1 MRVTLVSLGSR
12 GDVQP
17 FIALAVGLQNTGR
30 HQVTIAAPDNFEPQV
45 KDYKLNFFQLGI
57 DTQKL
62 LGTEGIDPKQNI
74 LLWLSK
80 VLGSMKPLTERI
92 AENTCLACQDAELI
106 IYSMMGIAVYH
117 VAEKIG
123 IPCLMAIPIPGFA
136 PTRAYP
142 NPNGIFPVLP
152 LGGGYNKLTH
162 IISLF
167 LFQVFTGPMINRW
180 RKGKLNLPAIPFGK
194 YPYFQMNGQ
203 PQTIIGCY
211 SPIISPKPDD
221 WGENI
226 QLTGYWFLDPPPDWQ
241 PPTKLVNFLEAGAP
255 PVYIGFGSMA
265 NRTPRKMSQLVIEA
279 LAKTGQR
286 GILAAG
292 WGGLDHTHLP
302 DTIFALDS
310 VPHAWLFPRM
320 AAVVH
325 HGGAGTTAA
334 GLRAG
339 VPSILIPHLGDQH
352 FWAKRVEEFY
362 VGPRSIPPRKLTAER
377 LAEAITIATT
387 DQNIRANA
395 AAISERIRTEDGIG
409 GAIELIEEFLR

>member
-12 GDVQP
+12 GDVEP

-30 HQVTIAAPDNFEPQV
+30 HQVTIAAPNNFEPQV
-45 KDYKLNFFQLGI
+45 KDYKLNFFRLGI

-106 IYSMMGIAVYH
+106 IYSMMGIAAYH
-117 VAEKIG
+117 VAEKLG
-123 IPCLMAIPIPGFA
+123 IPCMMAVPIPGFA

-142 NPNGIFPVLP
+142 NPNGIFPALP
-152 LGGGYNKLTH
+152 MGGGYNRLTH
-162 IISLF
+162 TVSLF
-167 LFQVFTGPMINRW
+167 LFQLFTGPIINHW
-180 RKGKLNLPAIPFGK
+180 RKNKLKLPAIPFGK
-194 YPYFQMNGQ
+194 YPYFQMNGHLQ
-203 PQTIIGCY
+203 RIIGSY
-211 SPIISPKPDD
+211 SPIISLKPDD

-241 PPTKLVNFLEAGAP
+241 PHIKLVNFLEAGAP

-292 WGGLDHTHLP
+292 WGGLDDIPLP

-320 AAVVH
+320 SAVVH

-339 VPSILIPHLGDQH
+339 IPSILIPHMGDQH
-352 FWAKRVEEFY
+352 FWAKRVEELG
-362 VGPRSIPPRKLTAER
+362 VGPHSLPMRRLTSER
-377 LAEAITIATT
+377 LADCINKAVN
-387 DQNIRANA
+387 DQNIRLNA
-395 AAISERIRTEDGIG
+395 ATLGEKIRQEDGIAQ
-409 GAIELIEEFLR
+409 AIKFIERFRN

>member
-1 MRVTLVSLGSR
+1 MQVTLVSLGSR

-30 HQVTIAAPDNFEPQV
+30 YQVTIAAPDNFEPQV
-45 KDYKLNFFQLGI
+45 KDYKLNFFRLGI

-106 IYSMMGIAVYH
+106 IYSMMGIAAYH

-123 IPCLMAIPIPGFA
+123 IPSMMAIPIPGFA

-142 NPNGIFPVLP
+142 NPNGIFPALP
-152 LGGGYNKLTH
+152 LGGGYNKLSH

-167 LFQVFTGPMINRW
+167 LFQVFTGPIINHW
-180 RKGKLNLPAIPFGK
+180 RKNKLKLPAIPFGK
-194 YPYFQMNGQ
+194 YPYFQMNGH
-203 PQTIIGCY
+203 PQRIIGSY

-226 QLTGYWFLDPPPDWQ
+226 QLTGYWFLDPPPDWL
-241 PPTKLVNFLEAGAP
+241 PPPKIMNFLEAGAP

-265 NRTPRKMSQLVIEA
+265 NRTPRKMSQLVIDA

-292 WGGLDHTHLP
+292 WGGLDSTFLP
-302 DTIFALDS
+302 DTILALDS
-310 VPHAWLFPRM
+310 VPHTWLFPRM
-320 AAVVH
+320 VAVVH

-339 VPSILIPHLGDQH
+339 VPSILIPHMGDQH
-352 FWAKRVEEFY
+352 FWAKRVEELG
-362 VGPRSIPPRKLTAER
+362 VGPHSLPMKRLTSER
-377 LAEAITIATT
+377 LADCINKAVN
-387 DQNIRANA
+387 DQNIRLNA
-395 AAISERIRTEDGIG
+395 ATLGEKIRQEDGIAQ
-409 GAIELIEEFLR
+409 AIKFIERFRN